1 MMQASP
7 APNTVL
13 TNDPNMHQIHRIG
26 PLSLYELNSQYR
38 LAPSNYATMDASTP
52 DLTLLGGWC
61 LSLTGPKIL
70 WNA

>member
-1 MMQASP
+1 
-7 APNTVL
+7 
-13 TNDPNMHQIHRIG
+13 MHQIHRIG